1 MKKDIMELLGKY
13 GKEDLA
19 ILYIA
24 KQNGNIVE
32 FVESLQPP
40 IPREKK
46 WVLVI
51 STMYGCPIGCLMC
64 DAGEY
69 YHGKVSKEGML
80 EEIDY
85 IIRARFPEGKIPIEK
100 LKIQFARMGEPSLNN
115 DVLEVMK
122 ELPKIYDA
130 PGLMPCI
137 STIAPNGGEDFLNE
151 LISVKDEY
159 YPNGNFQLQFS
170 IHSTDENLRHKW
182 ITTNIWDLEE
192 ISKYGEKWFKE
203 GDRRITLNFA
213 VAADSIIDPDVILK
227 HFKPSMYWI
236 KLTPVNPTSKAQS
249 NQLKSGITEENSE
262 YFPLVKAFR
271 ERGFDAEI
279 SIGEWEEN
287 KIGSNCGQYVSQMQG
302 VANEEMY
309 TYCLKTSDQ

>member
-1 MKKDIMELLGKY
+1 MELLGKY

-24 KQNGNIVE
+24 KQEDKIVE

-40 IPREKK
+40 IPRKEK

-51 STMYGCPIGCLMC
+51 STMYGCPVGCLMC

-69 YHGKVSKEGML
+69 YHGNVPKEGML

-85 IIRARFPEGKIPIEK
+85 MVRARFPEGKIPIGK
-100 LKIQFARMGEPSLNN
+100 FKVQFARMGEPSLNKA
-115 DVLEVMK
+115 VLEALK

-170 IHSTDENLRHKW
+170 IHSTDENVRHKW
-182 ITTNIWDLEE
+182 ITKNIWSLEE

-213 VAADSIIDPDVILK
+213 VAADSIIDPEVIFK
-227 HFKPSMYWI
+227 HFNPSKYWI
-236 KLTPVNPTSKAQS
+236 KLTPVNPTSKAQR
-249 NQLKSGITEENSE
+249 NKLKSGITEENSE
-262 YFPLVKAFR
+262 FFPLVKSFR

-287 KIGSNCGQYVSQMQG
+287 DIGTNCGQFATKYINGEVGIKES
-302 VANEEMY
+302 Y
-309 TYCLKTSDQ
+309 TTTEYKMDQ

>member
-1 MKKDIMELLGKY
+1 MELLGKY

-24 KQNGNIVE
+24 KQEDKIVE

-40 IPREKK
+40 IPREEK

-69 YHGKVSKEGML
+69 YHGNISKEGML

-85 IIRARFPEGKIPIEK
+85 MLRARFPEGKISIDK
-100 LKIQFARMGEPSLNN
+100 FKIQFARMGEPSLNK
-115 DVLEVMK
+115 DVLEVLK
-122 ELPKIYDA
+122 ELPKTYDA

-137 STIAPNGGEDFLNE
+137 STIAPNGSDDFLNK
-151 LISVKDEY
+151 LISIKDEF
-159 YPNGNFQLQFS
+159 YPNGKFQLQFS
-170 IHSTDENLRHKW
+170 IHSTDENVRHKW
-182 ITTNIWDLEE
+182 ITTNIWSLEE

-213 VAADSIIDPDVILK
+213 VAADSIIDPDVILTY
-227 HFKPSMYWI
+227 FRPSKYWI
-236 KLTPVNPTSKAQS
+236 KLTPVNPTSKAQN
-249 NQLKSGITEENSE
+249 NQLKSAITEETTE
-262 YFPLVKAFR
+262 FFPLVKAFR

-287 KIGSNCGQYVSQMQG
+287 DIGTNCGQFATKYKNGEVGIKES
-302 VANEEMY
+302 Y
-309 TYCLKTSDQ
+309 TTTEYKMDQ